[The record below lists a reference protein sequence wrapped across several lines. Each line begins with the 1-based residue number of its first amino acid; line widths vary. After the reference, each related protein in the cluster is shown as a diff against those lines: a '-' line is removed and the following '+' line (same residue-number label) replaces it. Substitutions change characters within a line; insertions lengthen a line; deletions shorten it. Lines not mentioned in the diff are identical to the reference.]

1 MIRIIDNLWMRRK
14 AVGIIFERYKMM
26 DMKILS
32 MKVQKEDRWR
42 DYFGYEI
49 IEGRE

>member
-1 MIRIIDNLWMRRK
+1 MIRITDNLWMRRK
-14 AVGIIFERYKMM
+14 AVGIIFRRDKMM

-42 DYFGYEI
+42 E
-49 IEGRE
+49 